1 MRRVR
6 YYSYGGPEVLTVEE
20 ADIPAPGPGQVLV
33 RASVIGA
40 NFVDTRLRRGPASG
54 PIFDR
59 PLPGR
64 LTGDVVGTVEAVGP
78 GVAADQSAG
87 LVGRRVATLSEDAF
101 AEFVLADLAWLAE
114 VPDGLDPGAA
124 SMLPSGGPTALGALR
139 VGRLVPG
146 ETVLVHAAAG
156 GIGHLAVQ
164 LAKVLGAGRVIA
176 TAAGAAK
183 LAFAL
188 AHGAD
193 AAIDYSDDDWPDQVR
208 RAAPNGIDVILDSI
222 GGETLLRGLDLLA
235 PFGRTVLY
243 GVASGDFRAIPVTS
257 LFALRSVVGFS
268 LLAWRAADAEAA
280 RRDVAELSE
289 YLAAGRLRTTVHARL
304 PLEEAAAAHRMF
316 EERAHL
322 GRILL
327 LP

>member
-1 MRRVR
+1 MRRIR
-6 YYSYGGPEVLTVEE
+6 YYSYGGPEVLTVEQ
-20 ADIPAPGPGQVLV
+20 ADIPVPGPGQVLV
-33 RASVIGA
+33 RASAIGA
-40 NFVDTRLRRGPASG
+40 NFVDTKLRRGPSSG

-78 GVAADQSAG
+78 GVAVDQPAS

-101 AEFVLADLAWLAE
+101 AEYVVADLDWLAE
-114 VPDGLDPGAA
+114 VPSGLDVGAA
-124 SMLPSGGPTALGALR
+124 SMLPLGGPTALGALR
-139 VGRLVPG
+139 AGRLAPG

-183 LAFAL
+183 LDFAL
-188 AHGAD
+188 DHGAD
-193 AAIDYSDDDWPDQVR
+193 VAIDYSADDWPDQVGK
-208 RAAPNGIDVILDSI
+208 AAPDGVDVILDSI
-222 GGETLLRGLDLLA
+222 GGQTLLRGLDLLA
-235 PFGRTVLY
+235 PLGRTVVY
-243 GVASGDFRAIPVTS
+243 GVASGDFREIPVTS

-268 LLAWRAADAEAA
+268 LLAWRAADPEAG
-280 RRDVAELSE
+280 RRDVAEIAGH
-289 YLAAGRLRTTVHARL
+289 LAAGRLRTTVHACL
-304 PLEEAAAAHRMF
+304 PLDEAASAHRMF
-316 EERAHL
+316 EERAHR